1 MAIFGFDGLKFL
13 ALDLAVLFA
22 LYGQKEVALTKE
34 NVKAVERVVVR
45 KAMAGEDKEAK
56 ARITAA
62 HRQQQVK
69 GRTDLDK
76 TFVTGYVKKAWLR

>member
-34 NVKAVERVVVR
+34 EVKAVERVAMR
-45 KAMAGEDKEAK
+45 KAMVGQDKGAK
-56 ARITAA
+56 AKIVRAY
-62 HRQQQVK
+62 REQQAGRVK
-69 GRTDLDK
+69 DLDK
-76 TFVTGYVKKAWLR
+76 TFGAGYLKKAYLR